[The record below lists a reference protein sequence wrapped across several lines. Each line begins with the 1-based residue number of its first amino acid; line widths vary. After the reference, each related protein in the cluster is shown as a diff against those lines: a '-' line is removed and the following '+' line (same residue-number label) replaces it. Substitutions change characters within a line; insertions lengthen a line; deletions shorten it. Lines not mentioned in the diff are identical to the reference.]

1 MFSVFKNR
9 NFSMLFLANFTSQL
23 GSIVGMTAF
32 MLYLLKRFSHQPVYA
47 TITELMYSLPTLA
60 VFFLVGVVADRLNRK
75 KVAFFCD
82 YISAALSIALLI
94 SVMNGF
100 IVLTFAIIFLR
111 SGISKFFQPAQTAIL
126 QGILKKDE
134 YATSAGLNQMISS
147 IFMLFGGAI
156 GTFVYW
162 NLGVEAAIITDLVS
176 FLLSGLLISGCKIP
190 VEVTNPN
197 GKHTLSDLNVKV
209 VLKDFKEGF
218 SYIINYPLLRSLL
231 IAFILFGVI
240 NGGFAV
246 MPMFILKY
254 KFAPH
259 SYEEMNIY
267 IGIVFGVT
275 VMIGSILGSTLAK
288 KFSLQNLIIIG
299 LILTGLGVVAAGFSP
314 NIILY
319 FTCLGFTGLALPII
333 NIGIGG
339 WFPQIVDRK
348 MMGRVQGWINPI
360 NMLFHS
366 LTLGAIAF
374 LYPTYLKIEW
384 IHAIVG
390 ISLAVVGVYFAII
403 LPKFRDAKSTA
414 KVEIEGGVSR

>member
-1 MFSVFKNR
+1 
-9 NFSMLFLANFTSQL
+9 MLFLANFTSQL
-23 GSIVGMTAF
+23 GSVVGMTAF

-75 KVAFFCD
+75 KVASYCD
-82 YISAALSIALLI
+82 YISAALSLALLI
-94 SVMNGF
+94 SVMNKF

-111 SGISKFFQPAQTAIL
+111 SGISKFFQPAETALL

-162 NLGVEAAIITDLVS
+162 KLGIEAAIITDLVS
-176 FLLSGLLISGCKIP
+176 FLLSGLLISVCKIP
-190 VEVTNPN
+190 IEVTNPN
-197 GKHTLSDLNVKV
+197 GKHSLSDLNMKIVYN
-209 VLKDFKEGF
+209 DFKEGF
-218 SYIINYPLLRSLL
+218 SYIINHALLRSLL

-259 SYEEMNIY
+259 TYEEMNIY

-275 VMIGSILGSTLAK
+275 VLIGSILGSTLVK

-314 NIILY
+314 NITLY
-319 FTCLGFTGLALPII
+319 FICIGFTGLALPII
-333 NIGIGG
+333 NIGLGG

-366 LTLGAIAF
+366 LTLGAIAL

-390 ISLAVVGVYFAII
+390 ISLALVGVYFAII
-403 LPKFRDAKSTA
+403 LPKFREEKSTV
-414 KVEIEGGVSR
+414 KVEVERGVPQ

>member
-75 KVAFFCD
+75 KVASYCD

-197 GKHTLSDLNVKV
+197 GKHSLRDLNMKIVYKD
-209 VLKDFKEGF
+209 LKKGF
-218 SYIINYPLLRSLL
+218 HI
-231 IAFILFGVI
+231 
-240 NGGFAV
+240 
-246 MPMFILKY
+246 
-254 KFAPH
+254 
-259 SYEEMNIY
+259 
-267 IGIVFGVT
+267 
-275 VMIGSILGSTLAK
+275 
-288 KFSLQNLIIIG
+288 
-299 LILTGLGVVAAGFSP
+299 
-314 NIILY
+314 
-319 FTCLGFTGLALPII
+319 
-333 NIGIGG
+333 
-339 WFPQIVDRK
+339 
-348 MMGRVQGWINPI
+348 
-360 NMLFHS
+360 
-366 LTLGAIAF
+366 
-374 LYPTYLKIEW
+374 
-384 IHAIVG
+384 
-390 ISLAVVGVYFAII
+390 
-403 LPKFRDAKSTA
+403 
-414 KVEIEGGVSR
+414 